1 VLLGVDVDVAIT
13 IGISHNLLIVKFLLF
28 SDVVV
33 MHVVIVD
40 IIVAML
46 TCAIAAV
53 LRYFYVVVLPNLCF
67 LSFAAMNTI
76 PSVKG
81 RTMSTSRMLYP
92 TKVNMICIITFVI
105 LMGTTGYVEM
115 ICHCSNL

>member
-33 MHVVIVD
+33 MQVIVV

-81 RTMSTSRMLYP
+81 HTMSTSRMLYP
-92 TKVNMICIITFVI
+92 TKVNMICIITFVV